1 MRKLRRRGLG
11 FGKEDDWFFPTLCFP
26 LCKRVLRRPCYASP
40 LLRAVVRGTPD
51 TGRAKEQAQV
61 NCSALHDWLDGN
73 RRGELTGLAVEGT
86 QLGKLVQS
94 RQHAQQAHW
103 VLTLGATHRSAR

>member
-1 MRKLRRRGLG
+1 MIG
-11 FGKEDDWFFPTLCFP
+11 FS
-26 LCKRVLRRPCYASP
+26 RPCASHYVNVFSAGHVTASP